1 MALANSLRTI
11 SIGCAARAAAL
22 NDEEGA
28 LDHLIWNIDPE
39 IFQLGPFAPRWYG
52 VLFALGF
59 ALGYWI
65 MVPIYRRERRPEE
78 NLSSLFLY
86 ILLGTMIGA
95 RLGHVLF
102 YQPDY
107 YLARPWEI
115 LMIWQGGL
123 ASHGGFIGVLI
134 AIYLYSSKYRDM
146 SFLELSDRLTIP
158 ALLTAGF
165 IRIGNFFNSEIVGV
179 PSTLPWAVIFLRV
192 DDIPRHPAM
201 LYESIVYLLL
211 FLALYIAYWK
221 SEIIKTP
228 GRVLGL
234 AFVIAFTARFLI
246 EFVKEE
252 QVLFEQGMVLNVGQ
266 LLSIPFIL
274 IGVAL
279 LYRRKPGRPRSSV
292 FPEC

>member
-1 MALANSLRTI
+1 MALANSLRAI

-86 ILLGTMIGA
+86 ILLGTLIGA

-115 LMIWQGGL
+115 MMIWQGGL
-123 ASHGGFIGVLI
+123 ASHGGFTGVLI
-134 AIYLYSSKYRDM
+134 AIYLYLRKYRDM

-165 IRIGNFFNSEIVGV
+165 IRIGNFFNSEIVGI
-179 PSTLPWAVIFLRV
+179 PSTLPWAVIFLR
-192 DDIPRHPAM
+192 
-201 LYESIVYLLL
+201 
-211 FLALYIAYWK
+211 
-221 SEIIKTP
+221 
-228 GRVLGL
+228 
-234 AFVIAFTARFLI
+234 
-246 EFVKEE
+246 
-252 QVLFEQGMVLNVGQ
+252 
-266 LLSIPFIL
+266 
-274 IGVAL
+274 
-279 LYRRKPGRPRSSV
+279 
-292 FPEC
+292 